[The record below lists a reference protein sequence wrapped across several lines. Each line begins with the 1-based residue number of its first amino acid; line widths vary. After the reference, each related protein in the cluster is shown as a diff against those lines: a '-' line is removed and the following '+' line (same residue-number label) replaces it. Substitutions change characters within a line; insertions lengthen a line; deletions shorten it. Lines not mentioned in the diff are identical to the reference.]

1 MSIAIDFR
9 EKYTYADYLTW
20 SDEERW
26 ELINGYP
33 YSMSPAP
40 GRRHQ
45 EVALNLA
52 RLFSNFFDGKPCKVY
67 IAPFDVRLSEDTSD
81 DHVIENVV
89 QPDLSVFCDKR
100 KLDEKGAIGAPDLAV
115 EILSPSTASKDIKTK
130 LLLYQQF
137 GVKEYWIVDPEN
149 HSMEIIL
156 LNKDGKYHPGIVYAP
171 GQKCPSTHFK
181 GLEIDVEAVF
191 AE

>member
-1 MSIAIDFR
+1 MSIAIDFS

-33 YSMSPAP
+33 YSMSAAP
-40 GRRHQ
+40 SRRHQ
-45 EVALNLA
+45 KVSGV
-52 RLFSNFFDGKPCKVY
+52 LFNEFYNFFKGKPCEVY
-67 IAPFDVRLSEDTSD
+67 IAPFDVRLSEDTSE

-89 QPDLSVFCDKR
+89 QPDLSIFCDEK
-100 KLDEKGAIGAPDLAV
+100 KLDDKGAIGAPDLVV
-115 EILSPSTASKDIKTK
+115 EILSHSTAAKDMKTK

-149 HSMEIIL
+149 QTIEIIL